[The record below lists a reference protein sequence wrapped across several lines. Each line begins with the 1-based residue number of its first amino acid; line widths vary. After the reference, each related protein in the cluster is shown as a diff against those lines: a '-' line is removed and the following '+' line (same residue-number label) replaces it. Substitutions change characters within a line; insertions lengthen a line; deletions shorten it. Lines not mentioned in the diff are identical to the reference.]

1 MASPPASTII
11 LLVEVNA
18 EQDRGGRMEISIM

>member
-1 MASPPASTII
+1 MASPPALTII
-11 LLVEVNA
+11 LLVEAKA